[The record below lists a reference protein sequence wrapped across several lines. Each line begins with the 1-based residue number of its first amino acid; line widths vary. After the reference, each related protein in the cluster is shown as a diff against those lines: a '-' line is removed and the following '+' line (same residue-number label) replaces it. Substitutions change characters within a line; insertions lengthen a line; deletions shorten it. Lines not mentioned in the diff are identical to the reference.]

1 MGLSLLSATQP
12 TNRDCARRYTASF
25 SAAAK
30 ILLLKFN
37 RNALAWIGAMIV
49 ALAVAV
55 PAFAYSD
62 LPEVSGFSNY
72 YPWFN
77 EVPQDRG
84 QQSFQYFLAYHPYIA
99 AALSHNPG
107 LLYNAGWRSEQPAL
121 EQYLDNHPYVW
132 QELNGPDWA
141 EGPAETQWGYYDDQH
156 QWRDA
161 YWWHLNRPDWFYD
174 NHQQWAS
181 LDSRWYEQ
189 DGAYDNQHQWHYGE
203 WWYNQNPNWVSSN
216 HPAWLQQHHNW
227 ENASEQQK
235 YRQQQ
240 GIHQPGEPSNQQQAA
255 IDRRENQNQ
264 ELNQQHQ
271 ANVEQQ
277 QQNERQANQQ
287 RQANLEQQ
295 HQANLHQEQATQ
307 QNRRDLNEQHQANV
321 QQQAMR
327 EETEQNQRRAN
338 QEQNLEDRQQ
348 EKAHQQQDQQH
359 ATEQQEANAHE
370 QRNTH
375 QEMNREAAPDG
386 HQGHQQASPQ
396 HNEHNGDHNQH

>member
-1 MGLSLLSATQP
+1 MGLSLLSAAQP
-12 TNRDCARRYTASF
+12 NSRDCEKRNGASF
-25 SAAAK
+25 SVAAK
-30 ILLLKFN
+30 ISVLRFS

-55 PAFAYSD
+55 PAFAYSEM
-62 LPEVSGFSNY
+62 PEVSGFSNY

-107 LLYNAGWRSEQPAL
+107 LLYDAGWRSEQPAL

-141 EGPAETQWGYYDDQH
+141 EGPAETQWGYYDDEH

-181 LDSRWYEQ
+181 LDSRWYAQ
-189 DGAYDNQHQWHYGE
+189 DGAYDNQHRWHYGE
-203 WWYNQNPNWVSSN
+203 WWYNQNPDWVTSN

-227 ENASEQQK
+227 ENASQQQK

-240 GIHQPGEPSNQQQAA
+240 GIHQPGEPNNQQQAA
-255 IDRRENQNQ
+255 IDRRENQTQ

-271 ANVEQQ
+271 GNVEQQ
-277 QQNERQANQQ
+277 HL
-287 RQANLEQQ
+287 ANLQ
-295 HQANLHQEQATQ
+295 QEQATQ
-307 QNRRDLNEQHQANV
+307 QNRRDLNEQHQANL

-327 EETEQNQRRAN
+327 EETQQNQRRVN
-338 QEQNLEDRQQ
+338 QEQNLENRQQ

-359 ATEQQEANAHE
+359 AMGQQQANAHE
-370 QRNTH
+370 QRSMH
-375 QEMNREAAPDG
+375 QENEQQHMNREPAPAA
-386 HQGHQQASPQ
+386 HQERQQAQPQ
-396 HNEHNGDHNQH
+396 HNEHGGDHNQH

>member
-1 MGLSLLSATQP
+1 MGLSLLSAAQP
-12 TNRDCARRYTASF
+12 NNRDCEKRNAASF
-25 SAAAK
+25 SVAAK
-30 ILLLKFN
+30 IPVLRFG

-62 LPEVSGFSNY
+62 MPEVSGFSNY

-107 LLYNAGWRSEQPAL
+107 LLYDEGWRSEQPAL

-141 EGPAETQWGYYDDQH
+141 EGPAETQWGYYDDEH

-181 LDSRWYEQ
+181 LDSRWYAQ
-189 DGAYDNQHQWHYGE
+189 DGAYDNQHRWHYGE
-203 WWYNQNPNWVSSN
+203 WWYNQNPDWVTSN

-240 GIHQPGEPSNQQQAA
+240 GIHQPGEPENQQQAA
-255 IDRRENQNQ
+255 IDRRENQTQ
-264 ELNQQHQ
+264 ELNQQRQ

-277 QQNERQANQQ
+277 
-287 RQANLEQQ
+287 
-295 HQANLHQEQATQ
+295 HQANIQQEQASQ
-307 QNRRDLNEQHQANV
+307 QNRRDLNEQHQANL

-327 EETEQNQRRAN
+327 EDTQQNQRRAN
-338 QEQNLEDRQQ
+338 QEQNVENRQQ
-348 EKAHQQQDQQH
+348 EKAHQQQGQQH
-359 ATEQQEANAHE
+359 VMEQQQANAHE
-370 QRNTH
+370 QRSMH
-375 QEMNREAAPDG
+375 QENEQQHMNREQAPDA
-386 HQGHQQASPQ
+386 HQERQQAQPQ
-396 HNEHNGDHNQH
+396 HNDHGSDHNQH